1 MVGACP
7 RVLQSHLWTSDGCC
21 PASALDPAS
30 IWDHLSAEE
39 TLVAQRCMKLAM
51 RMLKKG
57 SLSSFELGNSAIFL
71 QHARLARNRGGAAL
85 ELQSAVCRDAL
96 TLMVP
101 LLCAGLGHTL
111 SCLERAGISSVGSS
125 TS

>member
-1 MVGACP
+1 
-7 RVLQSHLWTSDGCC
+7 
-21 PASALDPAS
+21 
-30 IWDHLSAEE
+30 
-39 TLVAQRCMKLAM
+39 M

-96 TLMVP
+96 TLMEP

-111 SCLERAGISSVGSS
+111 CALNVLVSAVLVATPPGGLLEQAHSHRDVARGVQLRYNSDCFSLVSAAL
-125 TS
+125 